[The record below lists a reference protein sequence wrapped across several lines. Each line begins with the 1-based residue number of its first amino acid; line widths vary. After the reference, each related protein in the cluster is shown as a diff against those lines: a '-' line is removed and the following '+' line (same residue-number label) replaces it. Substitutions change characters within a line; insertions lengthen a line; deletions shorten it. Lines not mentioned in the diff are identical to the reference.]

1 MPHYASQTYL
11 THIELGFAGIS
22 FGAGTTGIHGATGP
36 DIMHLMDEGLIQKV
50 IAWIID
56 MILMQDGGKAKL
68 AKLDHRYRNIVF
80 ATRRKCICLQ
90 VSNFQHA
97 SQ

>member
-1 MPHYASQTYL
+1 
-11 THIELGFAGIS
+11 
-22 FGAGTTGIHGATGP
+22 
-36 DIMHLMDEGLIQKV
+36 MHLMDEGLIQKV

-68 AKLDHRYRNIVF
+68 AQLDHRYRNILI
-80 ATRRKCICLQ
+80 ATRRKYNCLQ

-97 SQ
+97 P